1 MDDDDDDGARLRKGE
16 VGAVERGEN
25 NSLGG
30 GDLKKEKLR
39 EERSGS
45 LRLERMNVGEE
56 TEGRWARKL
65 RWPVPLSSATSRSR
79 STGAR
84 R

>member
-1 MDDDDDDGARLRKGE
+1 MDDDGTRLRKGE
-16 VGAVERGEN
+16 VVVVERGEN

-45 LRLERMNVGEE
+45 LRLESREFGEGS
-56 TEGRWARKL
+56 EGRWVA
-65 RWPVPLSSATSRSR
+65 LSMAPASLW
-79 STGAR
+79 
-84 R
+84 